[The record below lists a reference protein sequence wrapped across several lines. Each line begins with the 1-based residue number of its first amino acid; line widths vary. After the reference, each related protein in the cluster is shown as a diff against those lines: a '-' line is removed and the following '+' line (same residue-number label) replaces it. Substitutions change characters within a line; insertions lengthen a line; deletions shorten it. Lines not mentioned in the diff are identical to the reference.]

1 MRGQTLVVGARH
13 LTFKSVPADIAAY
26 CMRLGQPM
34 SARRG
39 DVLARQGDRARRCY
53 LVRSG
58 YAKVASTSPAGH
70 QVLVGFLGPLDLI
83 GPAAAGPSTES
94 YMATTVAIQ
103 PMELVSWSRE
113 SALELADRFPAVH
126 ARLDA
131 LIARHLQTML
141 NRLHT
146 VSEGRVTQRLASAL
160 LELAAR
166 HGDPDECGSIAIRP
180 LVTREDLAALTGI
193 TVYTA
198 SRVLADWEANGLLA
212 SRRGRVRVTNLAR
225 LRALAHPTT

>member
-1 MRGQTLVVGARH
+1 MRGQTLVGARH
-13 LTFKSVPADIAAY
+13 FTFKSVPADIAAH
-26 CMRLGQPM
+26 CMRLGRPL
-34 SARRG
+34 SAKRG
-39 DVLARQGDRARRCY
+39 DVLARQGDRAQRCY
-53 LVRSG
+53 LIRSG

-70 QVLVGFLGPLDLI
+70 QVLVGFLGPLDLV

-94 YMATTVAIQ
+94 YLATTVASQ
-103 PMELVSWSRE
+103 PMELVSWNRE
-113 SALELADRFPAVH
+113 SALELSERFPAVH
-126 ARLDA
+126 ERLDA
-131 LIARHLQTML
+131 LLARNLQTML

-146 VSEGRVTQRLASAL
+146 VSEGRVPQRLASAL

-166 HGDPDECGSIAIRP
+166 HGDPDECGIAIRP